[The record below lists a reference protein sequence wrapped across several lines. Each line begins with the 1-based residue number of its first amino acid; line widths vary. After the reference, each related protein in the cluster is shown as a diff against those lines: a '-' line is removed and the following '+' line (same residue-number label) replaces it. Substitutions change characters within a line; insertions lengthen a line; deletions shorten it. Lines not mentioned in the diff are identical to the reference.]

1 MCRSTRPDVDSMTI
15 VGWCHEF
22 GPQINASC
30 DHPMGAEPHACS
42 CPECGTVC
50 KGKFSGCGD
59 VWARGARPITVRVR
73 PDVEPLRR
81 GRAVSTLEEVGP
93 VEVDQGEPAPPAG
106 PGPGR
111 RRLDGYPVAVVD
123 ELVDKVRRL
132 ESAVESAGNAPPPSP
147 RVVRAA
153 DDGRVEALTKAVAN
167 MAAGLDHLAGDVKEL
182 RAVPARMEALERR
195 TASSTP
201 ADASEVREALKA
213 MWSRMEDLDKSRAR
227 LGAGAGPRPAAAPG
241 PDVAAAVQRIE
252 QRLEQR
258 LERLSARVAPL
269 DQLAA
274 RVAALETAEAPAV
287 PDVSGQVE
295 KLAAQLSAL
304 EARPGG
310 PLEHPG
316 HQGRINAMEKVLA
329 GLVQGIE
336 RLSARVATLD
346 EVPKRLEALET
357 AESPLVGRVLASMG
371 KRLEALETAQPP
383 PTDGPPLEKVLVSM
397 GKRLDRLSTQVG
409 ELKGLP
415 ERVRAIEEEPVRTES
430 ISRGLG
436 GAIDMIDQLSA
447 EVTAIKKAGRA
458 GNGSAG

>member
-1 MCRSTRPDVDSMTI
+1 M
-15 VGWCHEF
+15 
-22 GPQINASC
+22 
-30 DHPMGAEPHACS
+30 
-42 CPECGTVC
+42 C

-81 GRAVSTLEEVGP
+81 VRAVSTLEEVGP

-106 PGPGR
+106 PGPGP

-123 ELVDKVRRL
+123 ELADKVRRL
-132 ESAVESAGNAPPPSP
+132 ESAVESAANAPPPSP

-195 TASSTP
+195 AASSTP
-201 ADASEVREALKA
+201 AEASEVRKALKA
-213 MWSRMEDLDKSRAR
+213 MWSRVEDLDKSRAR
-227 LGAGAGPRPAAAPG
+227 LEAGAGPRPAAAPG
-241 PDVAAAVQRIE
+241 PDDAAAGRRVE
-252 QRLEQR
+252 QRLEQ
-258 LERLSARVAPL
+258 LAARVAPL
-269 DQLAA
+269 DQLVA

-304 EARPGG
+304 EARGVG

-336 RLSARVATLD
+336 RLSARVAALD

-415 ERVRAIEEEPVRTES
+415 DRVRAIEEEPVRTES

-447 EVTAIKKAGRA
+447 EVTAIKRAGPA
-458 GNGSAG
+458 GNGSPG